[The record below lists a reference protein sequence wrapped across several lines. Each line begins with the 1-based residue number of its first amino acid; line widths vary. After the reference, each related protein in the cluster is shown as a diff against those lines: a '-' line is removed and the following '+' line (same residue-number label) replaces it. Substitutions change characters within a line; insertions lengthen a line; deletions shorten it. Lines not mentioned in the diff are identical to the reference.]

1 MRTNPLEILPLKV
14 KRNHPY
20 RSYKRQ
26 YHHIDNTVEQP
37 RHLPH
42 NLGSNKVLGAYGQ
55 ACYIKQWGQEEIHG
69 VLLVMI
75 TIISQQVNAAE
86 A

>member
-1 MRTNPLEILPLKV
+1 
-14 KRNHPY
+14 
-20 RSYKRQ
+20 
-26 YHHIDNTVEQP
+26 
-37 RHLPH
+37 
-42 NLGSNKVLGAYGQ
+42 LGSNKVLGAYGQ